1 MSENTL
7 ASVAERKKFVIT
19 EKEVV
24 YKVRKR
30 HKVDLPVT
38 TISSP
43 EVAKRLLQPL
53 FEASPTEKLF
63 VIAMN
68 SRGEFLGFLKI
79 ADGTVGR
86 ASVYPR
92 NLVSFILHETN
103 ACQIIL
109 AHNHPGG
116 CTKPS
121 KEDRKV
127 TAEIKELLS
136 KLEVTLL
143 EHLIYAPAS
152 CGGEGTW
159 VSFSANGI
167 IP

>member
-1 MSENTL
+1 MSEGTL
-7 ASVAERKKFVIT
+7 AGVATRDKLVIT
-19 EKEVV
+19 EKVV
-24 YKVRKR
+24 TYRTKKR
-30 HKVDLPVT
+30 HKIDLPST

-43 EVAKRLLQPL
+43 EIAKRLLEPL

-63 VIAMN
+63 VVALN
-68 SRGEFLGFLKI
+68 SRGELLGFLKVS
-79 ADGTVGR
+79 DGTVGR

-116 CTKPS
+116 CTTPS
-121 KEDRKV
+121 REDKRV
-127 TAEIKELLS
+127 TTEIKELLS

-143 EHLIYAPAS
+143 DHLIYAPSS
-152 CGGEGTW
+152 CGGGGTW
-159 VSFSANGI
+159 ISFGV
-167 IP
+167 